1 MRPRNSLVVLFHV
14 VHEDH
19 MHEEIWC
26 EYVDIMIAKVLI
38 KQVNQIF
45 PTFIPVEKSTLGGS
59 LQNGYVFI
67 DCDPINEAPLL
78 KPTSCKV

>member
-1 MRPRNSLVVLFHV
+1 
-14 VHEDH
+14 
-19 MHEEIWC
+19 
-26 EYVDIMIAKVLI
+26 MIAKVLI

-45 PTFIPVEKSTLGGS
+45 PTFIPVEKSTPGGS
-59 LQNGYVFI
+59 LQKGYVFI

>member
-1 MRPRNSLVVLFHV
+1 MCPRNSLVVFIHV

-19 MHEEIWC
+19 MHEEHLMWVC
-26 EYVDIMIAKVLI
+26 RYHDCKSSHKTSEPDL
-38 KQVNQIF
+38 
-45 PTFIPVEKSTLGGS
+45 PTFIPVEKSTPGGS